1 MVIGKMEN
9 IREVIKRVN
18 LRDSDDIARAK
29 EEIKE
34 MLTTRV
40 EYMRDIAR
48 MCEQSADVLISA
60 LKQNDLRNAKDMC
73 ETIVREANNLIT
85 KGVDLRRGLEEAEPF
100 LEGF

>member
-1 MVIGKMEN
+1 MEDIGE
-9 IREVIKRVN
+9 IIKRVN

-34 MLTTRV
+34 MLTTRA

-48 MCEQSADVLISA
+48 MCEASADVLISA
-60 LKQNDLRNAKDMC
+60 LEENDMRHAKDMC

-85 KGVDLRRGLEEAEPF
+85 KGMDLRRGLEEAEPF